1 MLYMLG
7 PQMIRHEGK
16 YTPILRPFRCFRDH
30 PCVLFAGEK
39 GKGGSG
45 KPLHFKGSTF
55 HRVHLFY
62 LDMPWNLVI
71 TSRNNLSLSKD

>member
-7 PQMIRHEGK
+7 PQVIRREDK
-16 YTPILRPFRCFRDH
+16 YTLILRPFCCFRDR

-55 HRVHLFY
+55 HRVHLFNWIC
-62 LDMPWNLVI
+62 PG
-71 TSRNNLSLSKD
+71 TLSSHQETICH